1 MTTTPPEQILDQLKN
16 LLEIVSNHSATR
28 RNGDERLDEQLEA
41 FLGCPP
47 RQVAV
52 LVNDVPG
59 HRYVDHDLALQL
71 LAERDPGNQLIGVG
85 GGDQR
90 YHCSLADLM
99 QQPYG
104 WPVSVAPPDFTVLP
118 DSPTSERSCVGLG
131 VRLFS
136 YQGTPVAV
144 MIREA
149 NPRRGQDQGSL
160 EVLCPDR
167 ALGKELL
174 TELGELSLRH
184 SVLRGQLISLKE
196 SGYEQTARGVTFLP
210 RPQVSAEDVIL
221 PAGRLDHVKEHVLGI
236 ASHAQQLRAAGQH
249 LKRGVL
255 LYGPPGTGKT
265 HTLRHLLTEA
275 TDHTVVVL
283 SGQSLACVGMAAKI
297 ARALQPSIVVLEDVD
312 LVAGERDFSAGA
324 QPLLFEVMDAM
335 DGLDGDADVTFLL
348 TTNRVEAMEDALTQ
362 RPGRVDLAVEVPLP
376 DLAGRIQLLQLY
388 APADA
393 FSHAE
398 IERTATRLEGT
409 TASLAKELVR
419 RCVLMATIEGSQ
431 LGDDQL
437 RRATEQMLDDSQE
450 LSRVLLGAG
459 RPEPAEAPSWGTG
472 LQPPR

>member
-1 MTTTPPEQILDQLKN
+1 MSHTP
-16 LLEIVSNHSATR
+16 T
-28 RNGDERLDEQLEA
+28 
-41 FLGCPP
+41 
-47 RQVAV
+47 
-52 LVNDVPG
+52 LVG
-59 HRYVDHDLALQL
+59 
-71 LAERDPGNQLIGVG
+71 
-85 GGDQR
+85 
-90 YHCSLADLM
+90 M
-99 QQPYG
+99 QG
-104 WPVSVAPPDFTVLP
+104 TLAPPP
-118 DSPTSERSCVGLG
+118 CPQGPG
-131 VRLFS
+131 VAAVAIPQADENCQRR
-136 YQGTPVAV
+136 QGTPVAV

-174 TELGELSLRH
+174 TELGQLSLRH

-283 SGQSLACVGMAAKI
+283 SGQSLAYVSMAAKI

-398 IERTATRLEGT
+398 IERTAARLEGT

-431 LGDDQL
+431 RATTSCDAPPSRCSTTPRNCPGCCWALVGQSPRKRPAGVPGSSRPADRWPAGL
-437 RRATEQMLDDSQE
+437 RRNRRD
-450 LSRVLLGAG
+450 RRPHRRWPGAG
-459 RPEPAEAPSWGTG
+459 
-472 LQPPR
+472 